1 MSCRWMVILHN
12 LSVGKQ
18 VENYYSYYTIEMF
31 SSFSLKL
38 IYVIMYVIKLLNL
51 WLFSIFKKNFYF
63 ILV

>member
-38 IYVIMYVIKLLNL
+38 TYVIMYVIKLLNL
-51 WLFSIFKKNFYF
+51 WLFSIF
-63 ILV
+63 

>member
-1 MSCRWMVILHN
+1 MSRRWMVVLHN

-51 WLFSIFKKNFYF
+51 
-63 ILV
+63 